1 MPLFFINRVFNSV
14 WKTRVEKVEIKRFQ
28 TGFHLVFHS
37 VLKVVLKDF
46 LGNIRNF
53 SDTPDR
59 FPLFPTK
66 PLSPVST
73 VLKKRL
79 PKFHKIFPIFSLST
93 PQFFH
98 SFTAA
103 FPASGIFTFPLFLPT
118 VTVET
123 EIPVLSE
130 KNRISTFSTPSTIT
144 TIFFLLVYKLDST
157 HSVSLSHR
165 TVETGNSCGCRT
177 AKGGNH
183 AVYM

>member
-28 TGFHLVFHS
+28 TGFHLIFHS

-79 PKFHKIFPIFSLST
+79 PEFHKIFPIFSLST

-98 SFTAA
+98 SSTAA
-103 FPASGIFTFPLFLPT
+103 HPASEIFTFPLFLPSAS
-118 VTVET
+118 VET
-123 EIPVLSE
+123 GFPTFSG
-130 KNRISTFSTPSTIT
+130 KNRVSTFSTPSTTT
-144 TIFFLLVYKLDST
+144 TIFF
-157 HSVSLSHR
+157 
-165 TVETGNSCGCRT
+165 N
-177 AKGGNH
+177 
-183 AVYM
+183 